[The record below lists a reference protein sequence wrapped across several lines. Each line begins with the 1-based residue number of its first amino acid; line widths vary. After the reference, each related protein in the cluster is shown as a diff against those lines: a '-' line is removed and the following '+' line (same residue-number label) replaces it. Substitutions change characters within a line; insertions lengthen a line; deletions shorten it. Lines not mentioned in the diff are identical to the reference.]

1 MQSNGN
7 RFGGDFVLDS
17 VNMAYRDEDSISNQ
31 VYEKQ
36 IVLELYKKDFEF

>member
-1 MQSNGN
+1 MQSDGN
-7 RFGGDFVLDS
+7 SFCWDVVLES
-17 VNMAYRDEDSISNQ
+17 ANMAYRDEDSTSNQ